1 MLFKKIEF
9 ENYKTF
15 YGTQS
20 IDLYIPEEVRK
31 EGKNIILLGGL
42 NGTGKTTIL
51 KAILYVLFKRRG
63 MSEQEY
69 KQLFSNAINNTFFEE
84 GGKTASVTLTI
95 ETDQLEEWKL
105 KVKWYFDKEKKVS
118 HEEQEISI
126 IPPGSSRPK
135 KIRVENAEA
144 YNKVIDK
151 IIPYH
156 AAPFFIFD
164 GVEIKEVIL
173 RQRSHEMKEAIHK
186 ISGLDAYKNL
196 SADLNLL
203 KKDIENEIAKSIN
216 KNQLDKYNN
225 KLGNLD
231 DEITKHQ
238 ITINELAN
246 RKSNLETKLNEVKAI
261 KNDKLSQN
269 SKSREQIIKKITK
282 NETLLKT
289 KEEEFIDVF
298 KKHSVL
304 IILNDKIKKLKKSL
318 NYEKDIKH
326 KKILQESSLLPYN
339 QFIDEL
345 LNLKIEPPL
354 TQEQFNQIKAM
365 GKDIWARQ
373 NKINDEVPEDFK
385 EIHDVSNTEFNTLNN
400 IPLISRHSIIEK
412 INSIENLKNELI
424 QSENEIKNAPESVNI
439 VEENKRIENLTK
451 MIGEINLELRSTN
464 IELSK
469 LRDKKT
475 SVMNKLTR
483 MSGKN
488 VDIEEI
494 QKEYDL
500 LNKVIIT
507 VNSYLEQATEMKAN
521 FIKDEFSNMLNKL
534 LRKEDEFS
542 NIEFDMETYTI
553 RLYNDHQQ
561 EISIHDRSAGEMQII
576 SSALIWA
583 LTKSSVLTLP
593 IIVDTPLGRLDSQH
607 RNHLINNY
615 YKNLSE
621 QVVILSTDTEI
632 TEEYINLMQRNSYK
646 QYNLD
651 YDEAKKYTVIR
662 DGYFNFVKE

>member
-1 MLFKKIEF
+1 
-9 ENYKTF
+9 
-15 YGTQS
+15 
-20 IDLYIPEEVRK
+20 
-31 EGKNIILLGGL
+31 
-42 NGTGKTTIL
+42 
-51 KAILYVLFKRRG
+51 
-63 MSEQEY
+63 
-69 KQLFSNAINNTFFEE
+69 
-84 GGKTASVTLTI
+84 
-95 ETDQLEEWKL
+95 
-105 KVKWYFDKEKKVS
+105 
-118 HEEQEISI
+118 
-126 IPPGSSRPK
+126 
-135 KIRVENAEA
+135 
-144 YNKVIDK
+144 
-151 IIPYH
+151 
-156 AAPFFIFD
+156 
-164 GVEIKEVIL
+164 
-173 RQRSHEMKEAIHK
+173 
-186 ISGLDAYKNL
+186 
-196 SADLNLL
+196 
-203 KKDIENEIAKSIN
+203 
-216 KNQLDKYNN
+216 
-225 KLGNLD
+225 
-231 DEITKHQ
+231 
-238 ITINELAN
+238 TINELAN

-488 VDIEEI
+488 
-494 QKEYDL
+494 
-500 LNKVIIT
+500 
-507 VNSYLEQATEMKAN
+507 
-521 FIKDEFSNMLNKL
+521 
-534 LRKEDEFS
+534 
-542 NIEFDMETYTI
+542 
-553 RLYNDHQQ
+553 
-561 EISIHDRSAGEMQII
+561 
-576 SSALIWA
+576 
-583 LTKSSVLTLP
+583 
-593 IIVDTPLGRLDSQH
+593 
-607 RNHLINNY
+607 
-615 YKNLSE
+615 
-621 QVVILSTDTEI
+621 
-632 TEEYINLMQRNSYK
+632 
-646 QYNLD
+646 
-651 YDEAKKYTVIR
+651 
-662 DGYFNFVKE
+662 